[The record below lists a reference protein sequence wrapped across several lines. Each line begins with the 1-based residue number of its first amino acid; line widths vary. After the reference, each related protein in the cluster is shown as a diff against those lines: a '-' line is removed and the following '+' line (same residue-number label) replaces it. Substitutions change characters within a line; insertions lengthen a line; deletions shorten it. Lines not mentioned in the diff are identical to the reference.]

1 MSAHPDVSVVLP
13 TYNRAGEIASA
24 ILSALDQTAPP
35 DSYELIVVNNNS
47 TDETADVVAQLSRA
61 HPGRIR
67 AICSSRARECRTR
80 ETRELHAARGDI
92 IAFFDDD
99 VRFSHNWIETIRQ
112 TYSARPDLVCL
123 GGRVLPDWLCPPPG
137 LADPHALGS
146 AGAAG
151 FRRRADDP
159 LARQPTRA
167 HQRQPHVPQG
177 TPRADRRV
185 LAAVSARQGRYRVP

>member
-1 MSAHPDVSVVLP
+1 MSAHPEVSVVLP
-13 TYNRAGEIASA
+13 TYNRAGEVVSA
-24 ILSALDQTAPP
+24 ILSALNQTAPP
-35 DSYELIVVNNNS
+35 DSYELIIVNNNS
-47 TDETADVVAQLSRA
+47 TDETPDVVAELSRA

-67 AICSSRARECRTR
+67 ALLESRQGVAYARNAGIQ
-80 ETRELHAARGDI
+80 AARGDI

-99 VRFSHNWIETIRQ
+99 VRLAHNWIETIRE
-112 TYSARPDLVCL
+112 TGPVLGLISSVWVGASCPALV
-123 GGRVLPDWLCPPPG
+123 GPAPG

-167 HQRQPHVPQG
+167 HRREPHVPQG
-177 TPRADRRV
+177 TPRTDRRV
-185 LAAVSARQGRYRVP
+185 LAAVPARQGRNRVS